1 MNVAIRK
8 NPDEN
13 LLHWWQLAM
22 DHCCLSFILPGAI
35 LLLASFSL
43 VGCGG
48 GTTNEANPGAGGTN
62 LPTGYSGPPP
72 ETPLVQAYYTEFW
85 NPIVSPTSGMNCV
98 GCHGTGGQAPSFL
111 RNDDINQAYR
121 QAITVANLSFP
132 EQSILVT
139 KVAGGHNCWL
149 ASNTACADSMT
160 GYIRDWASA
169 GGVGT
174 GGKEIILTA
183 PTDRDISNSRPFPA
197 SPFDNPGNSFAE
209 TVYPVLVANCSGCHS
224 PVGPAGRQQP
234 YFAYDDGDPATDDD
248 VISSYEAAKAKI
260 DLSDAD
266 IPAFDPNT
274 MDLDTWLEQ
283 VNSLFAVR
291 VRELHNCWT
300 TDCAND
306 AFDMATA
313 IREFAGAIS
322 PVVVDSTLI
331 TSRALLFS
339 NDCDAPT
346 QGYCI
351 VASGGN
357 RYEENQIAL
366 WEFKDGAGT
375 AVSETSRAG
384 TPIILELSG
393 NYSWLGGYGIQFTGG
408 KAQDISGASSR
419 INSSINPAAGGNGEY
434 SIEAWAVPGNVTQ
447 EDANIVSYSGGD
459 GAARNFTLGQTMYNY
474 DFLHLSDTTQDPEN
488 DRVSTPAADEVL
500 QATQQHVVVT
510 FDPVNGRR
518 IYVNG
523 VLTNAMDPFTPG
535 SLADWDDTYA
545 LALGNEVSD
554 DRPWSGTLRLV
565 SIHDRALSH
574 EHIVQNFE
582 AGVGQKFFLLFGVD
596 HIPGIP
602 AGSYIMLEVSQFDSY
617 SYLFYKPTFI
627 NLNGAVVDGIAI
639 KGIRIGVNGSVP
651 IVGQAFSNIDTT
663 IDSSV
668 YTAEDGQ
675 VLSILGTVIPLERGM
690 SASNPDEFFLSFEL
704 LGTASNPFIEP
715 TPPPLVLLDPDPVP
729 DIGFRT
735 FEEIYTALSELTGV
749 STTNSTLRS
758 VYDTYI
764 QQLPTVES
772 MEGFLPSHQMAITQ
786 LALTYCSELVDNNGS
801 IPRDTY
807 FTGFDFSQPANS
819 AFDATGRQQI
829 IDPLLKRMMNI
840 DLNNSANNLLTQPD
854 ETVIRDMLSATNSQ
868 QLDPNFASP
877 YESLI
882 THMINQCTRTDPP
895 YAGAA
900 CSTSART
907 TEIVKATCAAVLGSA
922 AAMVQ

>member
-8 NPDEN
+8 KPDEN
-13 LLHWWQLAM
+13 PLYWWQLAM
-22 DHCCLSFILPGAI
+22 ENCCLSFILPGAI

-48 GTTNEANPGAGGTN
+48 GATNEANPGAGGTN
-62 LPTGYSGPPP
+62 IVTAYSGPPASSN
-72 ETPLVQAYYTEFW
+72 LVQAYKLEVWDNLVAT
-85 NPIVSPTSGMNCV
+85 NRCG
-98 GCHGTGGQAPSFL
+98 GCHGTGGQAPSFV
-111 RNDDINQAYR
+111 RNDDINQAYN

-132 EQSILVT
+132 EQSVLVT

-149 ASNTACADSMT
+149 PSNTACADVMT
-160 GYIRDWASA
+160 RYIQNWASA
-169 GGVGT
+169 GGATIAGR
-174 GGKEIILTA
+174 EIILTV

-224 PVGPAGRQQP
+224 PVGTAGRQQP

-266 IPAFDPNT
+266 ISPFGLAT
-274 MDLDTWLEQ
+274 LDQ
-283 VNSLFAVR
+283 VNSLLAVR

-306 AFDMATA
+306 AFDMATE
-313 IREFAGAIS
+313 IRNFAGAIS
-322 PVVVDSTLI
+322 PVVVDPTLI

-339 NDCDAPT
+339 DDCDT
-346 QGYCI
+346 LGYCI

-357 RYEENQIAL
+357 RYEANQIAL
-366 WEFKDGAGT
+366 WEFKDGSGAT
-375 AVSETSRAG
+375 ISEVSGVG
-384 TPIILELSG
+384 TPINLELSG
-393 NYSWLGGYGIQFTGG
+393 NYSWLGGYGIQFTDG

-419 INSSINPAAGGNGEY
+419 LNASLNPAAGGSGEY

-474 DFLHLSDTTQDPEN
+474 DFLHLSDTTTDPEN
-488 DRVSTPAADEVL
+488 DRASTPAADEVL

-523 VLTNAMDPFTPG
+523 VLTNAMDSFTPG
-535 SLADWDDTYA
+535 SLAFWDNTYA
-545 LALGNEVSD
+545 LVLGNEVSD

-565 SIHDRALSH
+565 SIHDRALGH
-574 EHIVQNFE
+574 EQIVQNFE

-596 HIPGIP
+596 HIPGIA
-602 AGSYIMLEVSQFDSY
+602 AGSYIMFEVSQFDSY

-627 NLNGAVVDGIAI
+627 NLNGAAVDGIAI
-639 KGIRIGVNGSVP
+639 KGLRIGVNGSVP
-651 IVGQAFSNIDTT
+651 TVGQAFSNIDTT
-663 IDSSV
+663 IDSSIYSV
-668 YTAEDGQ
+668 EDGQ
-675 VLSILGTVIPLERGM
+675 VLSTLGTVIPLERGM

-704 LGTASNPFIEP
+704 LGTASNPFVEP
-715 TPPPLVLLDPDPVP
+715 TPSPLVLLDPDPVP

-735 FEEIYTALSELTGV
+735 FEEINATMSVLTGV
-749 STTNSTLRS
+749 STLNSAVRS
-758 VYDTYI
+758 VYDSYI

-772 MEGFLPSHQMAITQ
+772 IEGFLASHQMAIAQ
-786 LALTYCSELVDNNGS
+786 LALTYCSELVENRGS
-801 IPRDTY
+801 TPRSTY
-807 FTGFDFSQPANS
+807 FAGFDFTRPANS

-829 IDPLLKRMMNI
+829 IEPLLQHMMNVDI
-840 DLNNSANNLLTQPD
+840 NNTSNNLQTQPD
-854 ETVIRDMLSATNSQ
+854 ETEISDMLSATNTQ
-868 QLDPNFASP
+868 QLDPGFASP

-882 THMINQCTRTDPP
+882 THMLNQCSRTDPP

-907 TEIVKATCAAVLGSA
+907 IEIVKATCAAVVGSA
-922 AAMVQ
+922 ATMVQ

>member
-8 NPDEN
+8 SPDPSLQN
-13 LLHWWQLAM
+13 WWQLVM
-22 DHCCLSFILPGAI
+22 CRYPYSYIVPSVI
-35 LLLASFSL
+35 LLLATLSL

-48 GTTNEANPGAGGTN
+48 GATNEANPGAGGTN
-62 LPTGYSGPPP
+62 IVTAYSGPPANSN
-72 ETPLVQAYYTEFW
+72 LVQAYKLEVWDNLVAT
-85 NPIVSPTSGMNCV
+85 NRCG
-98 GCHGTGGQAPSFL
+98 GCHGTGGQAPSFV
-111 RNDDINQAYR
+111 RNDDINQAYN
-121 QAITVANLSFP
+121 QAIPVANLSFP

-139 KVAGGHNCWL
+139 KVGGGHNCWL
-149 ASNTACADSMT
+149 PSNTACADVMT
-160 GYIRDWASA
+160 RYIQNWASA
-169 GGVGT
+169 GGAATAGR
-174 GGKEIILTA
+174 EIILTV

-224 PVGPAGRQQP
+224 PIGTAGRQQP

-248 VISSYEAAKAKI
+248 VISSYEAAKAK
-260 DLSDAD
+260 
-266 IPAFDPNT
+266 
-274 MDLDTWLEQ
+274 MDLGDRDISPFGLTTLDQ
-283 VNSLFAVR
+283 VNSLLAVR

-300 TDCAND
+300 SDCAND
-306 AFDMATA
+306 AFDMATE
-313 IREFAGAIS
+313 IRNFAGAIT
-322 PVVVDSTLI
+322 PVVVDPTLV

-339 NDCDAPT
+339 DDCDT
-346 QGYCI
+346 LGYCI

-357 RYEENQIAL
+357 RYETDQIAL
-366 WEFKDGAGT
+366 WEFKDGIGT
-375 AVSETSRAG
+375 SISEVSGVG
-384 TPIILELSG
+384 TPINLELSG
-393 NYSWLGGYGIQFTGG
+393 NYSWLGGYGVQFTDG

-419 INSSINPAAGGNGEY
+419 LNTSINPVAGGSGEY
-434 SIEAWAVPGNVTQ
+434 SIETWAVPGNVTQ

-474 DFLHLSDTTQDPEN
+474 DFLHLSDTTPDPED

-582 AGVGQKFFLLFGVD
+582 AGVGQKFFLLFGID
-596 HIPGIP
+596 HIAGIP
-602 AGSYIMLEVSQFDSY
+602 AGSYIMFEVSQFDSY
-617 SYLFYKPTFI
+617 SYLFNKPTFI
-627 NLNGAVVDGIAI
+627 NLNGAAVDGIAI
-639 KGIRIGVNGSVP
+639 KSIRIGVNGSVP

-690 SASNPDEFFLSFEL
+690 SASNPDEFFLSFEV
-704 LGTASNPFIEP
+704 LGGASNPFVEP

-735 FEEIYTALSELTGV
+735 FEEINTTMSALTGV
-749 STTNSTLRS
+749 STTNTAVRS
-758 VYDTYI
+758 VYDSYI

-772 MEGFLPSHQMAITQ
+772 MEGFLPSHQMAIAQ

-801 IPRDTY
+801 ISRDAY
-807 FTGFDFSQPANS
+807 FTGFNFNQAAGS
-819 AFDATGRQQI
+819 AFDTTPERQQLL
-829 IDPLLKRMMNI
+829 DPLMQRMLNV
-840 DLNNSANNLLTQPD
+840 DLVSPVNNLVTQPD
-854 ETVIRDMLSATNSQ
+854 VGEMSNLLGANGPQSLLGDSGPADDYN
-868 QLDPNFASP
+868 
-877 YESLI
+877 SLI
-882 THMINQCTRTDPP
+882 TTMTQCLPGCDTT
-895 YAGAA
+895 
-900 CSTSART
+900 ART
-907 TEIVKATCAAVLGSA
+907 REIVKASCAAVLGSA
-922 AAMVQ
+922 ASMVQ